1 MGKVT
6 LQKPT
11 GSEFRGLLMNWPKS
25 QVTHEIQAINDF
37 KFHHVLLTWLVLWV
51 SSYESSCENHFFT
64 NSSPNSH
71 TQPLHKIPQ
80 KYRKIIEQ
88 NYNQI

>member
-37 KFHHVLLTWLVLWV
+37 KFHHVLLTWLVLQV
-51 SSYESSCENHFFT
+51 SSRESIARQVEKIT
-64 NSSPNSH
+64 SSQILHQTLTHSFYIKSH
-71 TQPLHKIPQ
+71 KNTGK
-80 KYRKIIEQ
+80 
-88 NYNQI
+88 

>member
-37 KFHHVLLTWLVLWV
+37 KFHHVLLTWLVLQV
-51 SSYESSCENHFFT
+51 SSRESIASQVVKT
-64 NSSPNSH
+64 TSS
-71 TQPLHKIPQ
+71 
-80 KYRKIIEQ
+80 
-88 NYNQI
+88 

>member
-37 KFHHVLLTWLVLWV
+37 KFHHVLLTWLVLQV
-51 SSYESSCENHFFT
+51 SNRESIASQVVKTTSYKFFIKLSRIALILNPT
-64 NSSPNSH
+64 
-71 TQPLHKIPQ
+71 KIQ
-80 KYRKIIEQ
+80 G
-88 NYNQI
+88 ND